1 MADYA
6 AWLAI
11 GIAGIVS
18 LAAVILV
25 SGFRGRS
32 DYRASGTDSGTKRKL
47 DDIDGRLT
55 LLSRYLEEEV
65 PRAVL
70 NGIRG
75 ELDGMAGR
83 GPGVQTSET
92 AASLIR
98 EISHSLNTPLAQI
111 EASVL
116 SLDRSAIRDTA
127 KHDNILE
134 GVRICKSF
142 LAAFREVAT
151 LTRDV
156 HAWSP
161 DSIAKAVRSASALYA
176 HRAGKSPQVEVHVAD
191 SVPGYNNNYLMA
203 VLLPLVENAMDAVK
217 PDGSVKVTGAL
228 RGDVYVIDVCN
239 DGVTG
244 ELPEDIYENGFTTKH
259 EHEGLGLATVR
270 RLVASKRDA
279 RIGHKVDGSFVT
291 FTVELPRG
299 ASS

>member
-1 MADYA
+1 MGDFA

-11 GIAGIVS
+11 GIAGVVA
-18 LAAVILV
+18 LAAVVLA
-25 SGFRGRS
+25 SRFNYLG
-32 DYRASGTDSGTKRKL
+32 DYRSAGADSATRRKL
-47 DDIDGRLT
+47 DEIDDRLT

-75 ELDGMAGR
+75 ELDGLAGR
-83 GPGVQTSET
+83 GPSVQTTET

-111 EASVL
+111 EASIL
-116 SLDRSAIRDTA
+116 SMDRSVVRDTA
-127 KHDNILE
+127 KLDNILE

-156 HAWSP
+156 RAWSP
-161 DSIAKAVRSASALYA
+161 DSISEAVRSASALYA
-176 HRAGKSPQVEVHVAD
+176 HRAGKSPEVEVHIAD

-239 DGVTG
+239 DGVVDG
-244 ELPEDIYENGFTTKH
+244 LPELIYENGFTTKH

-279 RIGHKVDGSFVT
+279 RISHKVDGSFVT

-299 ASS
+299 AL